1 MDTNMMMACSLA
13 PEDICVGMYVATLH
27 VQLQFLM
34 YRENP
39 AGDDELYTYPVVRR
53 PHETE
58 LPRKVVGICLPYVVV
73 RNHDRKTEMLDTRSV
88 RLARVDTQFAK
99 AALKPHMKP
108 REAKSDGKRCKCYRS
123 K

>member
-1 MDTNMMMACSLA
+1 MDTNMMMARSLA
-13 PEDICVGMYVATLH
+13 PEDISVGMYVATLH

-53 PHETE
+53 SHETE

-88 RLARVDTQFAK
+88 RLAWVDTQFAK
-99 AALKPHMKP
+99 AALKPYMKP
-108 REAKSDGKRCKCYRS
+108 REAKSDGKRCKCCRS